1 MPVLG
6 TLLLLTALGA
16 APEPAPAPDPLAGSP
31 NVQFR
36 VLEPKPFPD
45 ALRHEITLQP
55 FVPQVGSTFTTHW
68 LSSLTYTFHA
78 TEWLGLRLQPFWV
91 WHAQRSRFSSELLSR
106 VRQDAAAPSS
116 VMLQWGA
123 VAAPEWSPI
132 RGKFTAFGGT
142 VRYGFVLFAGAGV
155 GGTEIELKTAD
166 AVGPATYGSTGLRMV
181 ATGGG
186 GFRVQLGQRWTV
198 RLEVQ
203 DLIHWGGVSR
213 INGCNA
219 TDLQTLDAQRA
230 AGGITGAGVSGQCN
244 VGAFQGTA
252 SGGYDRGNDVS
263 IAHAKV
269 SEGGTDTLHVVGVYL
284 GFGVEL

>member
-1 MPVLG
+1 MTVLG
-6 TLLLLTALGA
+6 ALVVVTALGA
-16 APEPAPAPDPLAGSP
+16 SAEPTPPVDPLAGSP

-45 ALRHEITLQP
+45 ALRHELTLQP

-68 LSSLTYTFHA
+68 LTSFTYTFHA

-106 VRQDAAAPSS
+106 VRQDAAAASS

-132 RGKFTAFGGT
+132 RGKFTAFGGI

-166 AVGPATYGSTGLRMV
+166 AVGPSTYGSTGLRMV
-181 ATGGG
+181 ATGGA
-186 GFRVQLGQRWTV
+186 GFRVQLGDRVVHVLASSGTV
-198 RLEVQ
+198 
-203 DLIHWGGVSR
+203 
-213 INGCNA
+213 
-219 TDLQTLDAQRA
+219 
-230 AGGITGAGVSGQCN
+230 GQLPPSVTN
-244 VGAFQGTA
+244 
-252 SGGYDRGNDVS
+252 
-263 IAHAKV
+263 
-269 SEGGTDTLHVVGVYL
+269 
-284 GFGVEL
+284 

>member
-1 MPVLG
+1 LSALG

-16 APEPAPAPDPLAGSP
+16 APEPAADPLAGSP
-31 NVQFR
+31 NVQYR

-45 ALRHEITLQP
+45 ALRHELTLQP

-106 VRQDAAAPSS
+106 VRQDAAAASS

-123 VAAPEWSPI
+123 VAAPEWTPI
-132 RGKFTAFGGT
+132 RGKFSAFGGI
-142 VRYGFVLFAGAGV
+142 VRYGFVIFAGAGV

-166 AVGPATYGSTGLRMV
+166 ALGPATYGSTGLRMV

-186 GFRVQLGQRWTV
+186 GFRMQFGDRWTL

-203 DLIHWGGVSR
+203 DLIHWGSVSR
-213 INGCNA
+213 INGCNSA
-219 TDLQTLDAQRA
+219 DLKTLNDQHA
-230 AGGITGAGVSGQCN
+230 AGGITGGGVSGQCN
-244 VGAFQGTA
+244 VGAFQGTTSA
-252 SGGYDRGNDVS
+252 GYDRGNDVG
-263 IAHAKV
+263 IAQSKV
-269 SEGGTDTLHVVGVYL
+269 NEGGTDTLHVVGIYL
-284 GFGVEL
+284 GIGVEL

>member
-1 MPVLG
+1 MSVLG
-6 TLLLLTALGA
+6 ALVLVTALGA
-16 APEPAPAPDPLAGSP
+16 SPETAAAPDPLAGSP
-31 NVQFR
+31 DVQFR

-45 ALRHEITLQP
+45 ALRHELTLQP

-68 LSSLTYTFHA
+68 LTSVTYTFHA

-106 VRQDAAAPSS
+106 VRQDAAAASS

-132 RGKFTAFGGT
+132 RGKFTAFGGI

-166 AVGPATYGSTGLRMV
+166 AVGPSTYGSTGLRTV
-181 ATGGG
+181 VTGGA
-186 GFRVQLGQRWTV
+186 GFRMQLGDRWTV

-203 DLIHWGGVSR
+203 DLIHWGSVSH
-213 INGCNA
+213 INGCSSA
-219 TDLQTLDAQRA
+219 DLQTLNDQRTS
-230 AGGITGAGVSGQCN
+230 GGITGAGVSGQCN
-244 VGAFQGTA
+244 VGAFQGTTR
-252 SGGYDRGNDVS
+252 GGYDRSNDVS

-269 SEGGTDTLHVVGVYL
+269 NEGGSDTLHVVGIYL
-284 GFGVEL
+284 GFGVQL

>member
-1 MPVLG
+1 LSALG

-16 APEPAPAPDPLAGSP
+16 APEPASDPLAGSP
-31 NVQFR
+31 YVQYR

-45 ALRHEITLQP
+45 ALRHELTLQP

-106 VRQDAAAPSS
+106 VRQDAAAASS

-123 VAAPEWSPI
+123 VAAPEWTPI
-132 RGKFTAFGGT
+132 RGKFAAFGGI
-142 VRYGFVLFAGAGV
+142 VRYGFVIFAGAGV

-166 AVGPATYGSTGLRMV
+166 ALGPATYGSTGLRMV

-186 GFRVQLGQRWTV
+186 GFRMQFGDRWTL

-203 DLIHWGGVSR
+203 DLIHWGSVSR
-213 INGCNA
+213 INGCDSA
-219 TDLQTLDAQRA
+219 DLKTLNDQHA

-244 VGAFQGTA
+244 VGAFQGTTRA
-252 SGGYDRGNDVS
+252 GYDRGNDVG
-263 IAHAKV
+263 IAQSKV
-269 SEGGTDTLHVVGVYL
+269 NEGGTDTLHVVGVYL
-284 GFGVEL
+284 GIGVEL

>member
-6 TLLLLTALGA
+6 TLLLVTALGA
-16 APEPAPAPDPLAGSP
+16 GPEPTPAPDPLAGSP
-31 NVQFR
+31 DVQFR

-45 ALRHEITLQP
+45 ALRHEFTLQP

-68 LSSLTYTFHA
+68 LSSITYTFHA

-181 ATGGG
+181 ATAGG

-203 DLIHWGGVSR
+203 DLIHWGSVSH
-213 INGCNA
+213 INGCDA
-219 TDLQTLDAQRA
+219 TDLQTLIDQKT
-230 AGGITGAGVSGQCN
+230 AGAVTGMGVGSQCN
-244 VGAFQGTA
+244 VAAFQGSTA
-252 SGGYDRGNDVS
+252 FGYDRSNDLAV
-263 IAHAKV
+263 AHSKV
-269 SEGGTDTLHVVGVYL
+269 TEGGSDTLHVVGVYL
-284 GFGVEL
+284 GFG

>member
-1 MPVLG
+1 MTVLG
-6 TLLLLTALGA
+6 ALVVVTALGA
-16 APEPAPAPDPLAGSP
+16 SAEPTPPVDPLAGSP

-45 ALRHEITLQP
+45 ALRHELTLQP

-68 LSSLTYTFHA
+68 LTSFTYTFHA

-106 VRQDAAAPSS
+106 VRQDAAAASS

-132 RGKFTAFGGT
+132 RGKFTAFGGI

-166 AVGPATYGSTGLRMV
+166 AVGPSTYGSTGLRMV
-181 ATGGG
+181 ATGGA
-186 GFRVQLGQRWTV
+186 GFRVQLGDRWTV

-203 DLIHWGGVSR
+203 DLIHWGSVSK
-213 INGCNA
+213 INGCNSS
-219 TDLQTLDAQRA
+219 DLQTLDEQRL

-244 VGAFQGTA
+244 VGAFQGSTG
-252 SGGYDRGNDVS
+252 GGYDRSNDVS
-263 IAHAKV
+263 LARAKV
-269 SEGGTDTLHVVGVYL
+269 NEGGSDTLHVVGVYL

>member
-1 MPVLG
+1 MTVLG
-6 TLLLLTALGA
+6 ALVVVTALGA
-16 APEPAPAPDPLAGSP
+16 SVEPTPPVDPLAGSP

-45 ALRHEITLQP
+45 ALRHELTLQP

-68 LSSLTYTFHA
+68 LTSFTYTFHA

-106 VRQDAAAPSS
+106 VRQDAAAASS

-132 RGKFTAFGGT
+132 RGKFTAFGGI

-166 AVGPATYGSTGLRMV
+166 AVGPATYGNTGLRMV
-181 ATGGG
+181 ATGGA
-186 GFRVQLGQRWTV
+186 GFRVQLGDRWTV

-203 DLIHWGGVSR
+203 DLIHWGSVGR
-213 INGCNA
+213 INGCNS
-219 TDLQTLDAQRA
+219 LDEQRL

-244 VGAFQGTA
+244 VGAFQGSTG
-252 SGGYDRGNDVS
+252 GGYDRSNDVS
-263 IAHAKV
+263 LARAKV
-269 SEGGTDTLHVVGVYL
+269 NEGGSDTLHVVGVYL

>member
-1 MPVLG
+1 MSVFG
-6 TLLLLTALGA
+6 ALLVVTALGA
-16 APEPAPAPDPLAGSP
+16 SPEAGPPADPLASP

-45 ALRHEITLQP
+45 ALRHELTLQP

-68 LSSLTYTFHA
+68 LTSFTYTFHA

-106 VRQDAAAPSS
+106 VRQDAAAASS

-132 RGKFTAFGGT
+132 RGKFSAFGGI

-166 AVGPATYGSTGLRMV
+166 AIGPPTYGSTGLRMV
-181 ATGGG
+181 ATGGA
-186 GFRVQLGQRWTV
+186 GFRVQLGDRWTV

-203 DLIHWGGVSR
+203 DLIHWGSVSR
-213 INGCNA
+213 INGCDS
-219 TDLQTLDAQRA
+219 TDLKTLDQQRL
-230 AGGITGAGVSGQCN
+230 AGGITGGVSAQCN
-244 VGAFQGTA
+244 VGAFQGTTG
-252 SGGYDRGNDVS
+252 GGYDRGNDVS
-263 IAHAKV
+263 IARAKV
-269 SEGGTDTLHVVGVYL
+269 NEGGTDTLHVVGVYL

>member
-1 MPVLG
+1 MSVLG
-6 TLLLLTALGA
+6 ALLLVTALGA
-16 APEPAPAPDPLAGSP
+16 TPEPAPPDPLAGSP
-31 NVQFR
+31 NVQFK

-45 ALRHEITLQP
+45 ALRHEFTLQP
-55 FVPQVGSTFTTHW
+55 FVPQIGSTFTTHW

-78 TEWLGLRLQPFWV
+78 TEWLGLRVQPFWV

-123 VAAPEWSPI
+123 VAGPEWAPI

-142 VRYGFVLFAGAGV
+142 VRYGFVLFGGAGV
-155 GGTEIELKTAD
+155 GGTQIELKTAD

-181 ATGGG
+181 ATGGA

-203 DLIHWGGVSR
+203 DLIHWGSVSH
-213 INGCNA
+213 INGCSA
-219 TDLQTLDAQRA
+219 SDLQTLDEQRT
-230 AGGITGAGVSGQCN
+230 AGGITGGVSSQCN
-244 VGAFQGTA
+244 VGAFQGTTA
-252 SGGYDRGNDVS
+252 SGYDRSNDVS
-263 IAHAKV
+263 IARAKV
-269 SEGGTDTLHVVGVYL
+269 NEGGSDTLHVVGVYL

>member
-1 MPVLG
+1 MSVLG
-6 TLLLLTALGA
+6 TFLLLTTLGTS
-16 APEPAPAPDPLAGSP
+16 PEPAPAPDPLAGSP

-45 ALRHEITLQP
+45 ALRHELTLQP

-78 TEWLGLRLQPFWV
+78 TEWLGLRVQPFWV

-106 VRQDAAAPSS
+106 VRQDAAAASS

-123 VAAPEWSPI
+123 VAAPEWTPI

-166 AVGPATYGSTGLRMV
+166 SVGPATYGSTGLRMV
-181 ATGGG
+181 VTGGG

-203 DLIHWGGVSR
+203 DLIHWGSVSH

-269 SEGGTDTLHVVGVYL
+269 TEGGTDTLHVVGVYL